1 MEMLTDDFRRL
12 PDGSIDYDFYRAKA
26 AELHREERDRVL
38 KEVVLASA
46 RLVRRAATAPFR
58 VFSSAGR
65 LGSAHH

>member
-12 PDGSIDYDFYRAKA
+12 PDGSIDYDFYCAKA

-38 KEVVLASA
+38 KDAVLGAA
-46 RLVRRAATAPFR
+46 RFIRRAATAPFR
-58 VFSSAGR
+58 LFSSAGR